1 MYIYT
6 ASTHIRARART
17 CVSVSGQDL
26 FLLNQHFDCTWKSGI
41 ACQLFCVLQYAGAR
55 KCRPS
60 VDKCKHETLKLYS
73 QELTGCQLL
82 CYSFLHFFG
91 IAVYQKRKKE
101 KQEKKKSCPVCC
113 PVSQA
118 ICFLIC
124 FHLPFIFIFI
134 ISSRFYLISAFI
146 FLLTTSISYTPSHNN
161 KCHVRQ
167 SASLHITNAINC
179 MLCPR
184 HQLINP
190 HHNTPDFSLTHFI
203 SC

>member
-26 FLLNQHFDCTWKSGI
+26 YLLNQHFDCTWKSGI

-101 KQEKKKSCPVCC
+101 KQEKKNPVRFAVLS
-113 PVSQA
+113 PRLLV
-118 ICFLIC
+118 FL
-124 FHLPFIFIFI
+124 FAFNSLLFLFSLSLLGSTSYQPL
-134 ISSRFYLISAFI
+134 SSSSPL
-146 FLLTTSISYTPSHNN
+146 PSHTLP
-161 KCHVRQ
+161 HTIT
-167 SASLHITNAINC
+167 SATWDNQRHCTSLMPLIACCALVTNW
-179 MLCPR
+179 
-184 HQLINP
+184 
-190 HHNTPDFSLTHFI
+190 
-203 SC
+203 